1 MPDKN
6 ILTPEHLQDLLLLSP
21 VIPVLV
27 VDRVEDAA
35 PLAEALVEGGLKV
48 LEITLRT
55 AHALDVIEAMARA
68 VPQAVIAAGTV
79 TTAAQLAAARQAG
92 ARFAVSPGLTPAL
105 LEATQDPGMLPLLPG
120 VATASELMVG
130 LEAGLRCFK
139 LFPAEAVGGAALL
152 KSFHGPF
159 PQAVFC
165 PTGGITLE
173 TAPRYLALPN
183 VACVGGSWLATTVAM
198 KEGRW
203 AEIRDLARA
212 ASALR

>member
-6 ILTPEHLQDLLLLSP
+6 LPTPDPLHELLLLSP

-27 VDRVEDAA
+27 VDRVEDAV

-55 AHALDVIEAMARA
+55 AHALDVIEAMAKA

-79 TTAAQLAAARQAG
+79 TTQAQLAAARQAG
-92 ARFAVSPGLTPAL
+92 ARFAVSPGLTASL
-105 LEATQDPGMLPLLPG
+105 LEAAQEPGALPLLPG
-120 VATASELMVG
+120 VSTASELMTG
-130 LEAGLRCFK
+130 LEAGLTCFK

-165 PTGGITLE
+165 PTGGITVD

-183 VACVGGSWLATTVAM
+183 VACVGGSWLASTAAIHS
-198 KEGRW
+198 GHW
-203 AEIRDLARA
+203 DQIRDLARA

>member
-1 MPDKN
+1 MTDLTVSPPDA
-6 ILTPEHLQDLLLLSP
+6 LHELMLMSP

-27 VDRVEDAA
+27 VDRVADAV

-55 AHALDVIEAMARA
+55 AHALDVIEAMAKA

-79 TTAAQLAAARQAG
+79 TSAAQLAAARQAG
-92 ARFAVSPGLTPAL
+92 ARFAVSPGLTPSL
-105 LEATQDPGMLPLLPG
+105 LEAAQTPGALPLLPG

-139 LFPAEAVGGAALL
+139 FFPAEAIGGVGLL
-152 KSFHGPF
+152 KSLHGPF

-165 PTGGITLE
+165 PTGGITVE
-173 TAPRYLALPN
+173 SAPRYLALPN
-183 VACVGGSWLATTVAM
+183 VACVGGSWLATTAAL

-203 AEIRDLARA
+203 ADIRDLART
-212 ASALR
+212 ASTLR